1 MKRLFED
8 AEMYVEGRSRP
19 FFRGKIHL
27 ACCLTI
33 FPVFVY
39 FYWKATEHNNLARI
53 VGLTNLIIIY
63 VAHCISAY
71 YHMIDMPLDKE
82 ILLQKMD
89 IIGANWYIGSS
100 LYPMALLLFP
110 PISGIFL
117 ALLATVITS
126 YNSYCIWTSN
136 YSVFQVL
143 FIIGLQ
149 IPFFYYIYKHLNMFE
164 ITNNFLGIATLGIAS
179 IFFIHDICPFDKTV
193 FSHFEIYH
201 TLSVVCI
208 IATCLM
214 NYSIVSRA

>member
-8 AEMYVEGRSRP
+8 ATMYAEGRSRP

-53 VGLTNLIIIY
+53 VGLTNLLIIY

-71 YHMIDMPLDKE
+71 YHMIDMPLEKE

-89 IIGANWYIGSS
+89 IIGANWYVGSS
-100 LYPMALLLFP
+100 LYPMALLSFP

-117 ALLATVITS
+117 ALLATAITS
-126 YNSYCIWTSN
+126 YNSYCIWTST
-136 YSVFQVL
+136 YSVFQIL

-149 IPFFYYIYKHLNMFE
+149 IPFFYYIYKHLNTFE
-164 ITNNFLGIATLGIAS
+164 ITSNFLGLATLGIAS

-208 IATCLM
+208 ITTCLM

>member
-1 MKRLFED
+1 MNRLFND
-8 AEMYVEGRSRP
+8 AEMYAEGRPRP

-33 FPVFVY
+33 FPVFIY
-39 FYWKATEHNNLARI
+39 LFWKAAQHNNIVLI
-53 VGLTNLIIIY
+53 VGMTNLLIIY
-63 VAHCISAY
+63 AAHCISAY
-71 YHMIDMPLDKE
+71 YHMVDMPLEKE
-82 ILLQKMD
+82 IFFQKMD
-89 IIGANWYIGSS
+89 IIGANWYIGTSY
-100 LYPMALLLFP
+100 YPMALLLFP
-110 PISGIFL
+110 PVAGI
-117 ALLATVITS
+117 LLAVLATTITS

-149 IPFFYYIYKHLNMFE
+149 IPFLYYIWKHMNKFE
-164 ITNNFLGIATLGIAS
+164 LFNNFLGLATLGIAS

-208 IATCLM
+208 LTTCFM
-214 NYSIVSRA
+214 NYSIIMRA